1 MKRIH
6 IVGRK
11 GHGKTTLVV
20 DLVREFTRR
29 GVRVGTI
36 KHTSHV
42 HELDTPGK
50 DSYRHRDAGADPAA
64 VMTPDS
70 CGIFVSRPA
79 DSDGYAQL
87 AGAFASCDLVL
98 VEGHLDA
105 HGRKVEVWRRAAG
118 GHCYACDRGDIA
130 AVVTD
135 DPLNADVPVWPRRD
149 IAALAERILALVA
162 ESDC

>member
-20 DLVREFTRR
+20 DLVREFNRR
-29 GVRVGTI
+29 RIRVGTI

-42 HELDTPGK
+42 HELDTHGK

-64 VMTPDS
+64 VMTPQHT
-70 CGIFVSRPA
+70 GIFMSRPA
-79 DSDGYAQL
+79 DSDGYAQM
-87 AGAFASCDLVL
+87 AGAFAACDLVL

-105 HGRKVEVWRRAAG
+105 HGVKVEVWRMAAG
-118 GHCYACDRGDIA
+118 GHCYAHERGDIA

-135 DPLNADVPVWPRRD
+135 DPLNVDVPVWPRRD
-149 IAALAERILALVA
+149 IAAVAERILGLVA
-162 ESDC
+162 EFD